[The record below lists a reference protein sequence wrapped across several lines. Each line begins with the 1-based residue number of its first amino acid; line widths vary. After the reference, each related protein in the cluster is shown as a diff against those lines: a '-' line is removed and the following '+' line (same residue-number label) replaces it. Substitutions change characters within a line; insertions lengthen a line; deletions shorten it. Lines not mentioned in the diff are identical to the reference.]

1 VDVVETMD
9 ELIARVQ
16 QQVYRLTDLR
26 DAMTGIL
33 ITETSSDGTVTVE
46 VNGNAALTGLSFTGA
61 ISKLTPEQ
69 FEKTLVDTA
78 RAAAHRAV
86 TELGELINDFNA
98 ESTR

>member
-1 VDVVETMD
+1 MDVVETMD

-16 QQVYRLTDLR
+16 QKVYRLADLH

-61 ISKLTPEQ
+61 ISKLTPEE

-78 RAAAHRAV
+78 RAAAHRALS
-86 TELGELINDFNA
+86 ELGELINDFNS

>member
-1 VDVVETMD
+1 MVETMD

-26 DAMTGIL
+26 DAMTSIL
-33 ITETSSDGTVTVE
+33 ITETSPDGTITVE
-46 VNGNAALTGLSFTGA
+46 VDGNAALTGLSFTGA
-61 ISKLTPEQ
+61 ISKLSPAE

-86 TELGELINDFNA
+86 TELGELINDFNS

>member
-1 VDVVETMD
+1 MDVVETMD
-9 ELIARVQ
+9 ELLARVQ
-16 QQVYRLTDLR
+16 QQVFRLTDLR

-46 VNGNAALTGLSFTGA
+46 VDGNAALTGLSFTGA
-61 ISKLTPEQ
+61 ISKLTPAQ

-98 ESTR
+98 GSTR